1 MAKVVA
7 FGSTCEMCGT
17 PGKTHRIDDDGKI
30 ELAVPMRNVV
40 PMKTL
45 DGRDVYGYVCD
56 DCLGIEAEPKLQLVA
71 EKR

>member
-7 FGSTCEMCGT
+7 FGSACEMCNT
-17 PGKTHRIDDDGKI
+17 PGKTHEIDDDGKPHLI
-30 ELAVPMRNVV
+30 VPMRNVV

-56 DCLGIEAEPKLQLVA
+56 SCLGVEVNPEPTPAL
-71 EKR
+71 EGP